1 LKGRRMVIAV
11 NKLLVALN
19 DKGRRIGEAH
29 PRAKLLD
36 REIDLVF
43 ELHDAGL
50 SYAQIAA
57 KMDMSKSGVQK
68 IINGSRRGQAIAR
81 TVDRRRGKG

>member
-1 LKGRRMVIAV
+1 MVSPV
-11 NKLLVALN
+11 NRLLVNLN
-19 DKGRRIGEAH
+19 ERGRRIGETH

-36 REIDLVF
+36 HEIDLVF
-43 ELHDAGL
+43 ELRAGGM

-68 IINGSRRGQAIAR
+68 IVNGWARRWPRRVNQHAAR
-81 TVDRRRGKG
+81 AR